1 MLDQFRADEIIDLI
15 KKSPKSNGAWN
26 LFVKLNDKIG
36 LKLCVSKH
44 QRDGNFDRQTRAAK
58 IGLGPDTYGTIE
70 VEYDGQVLYGY
81 FTEVV
86 PVARDMR
93 NTVLYGIACLHG
105 SYDDLAEE
113 IDVIFEFSDNH
124 ARNIGIKNGRFICID
139 FDDLDENEDDHY
151 ETGYKLNALM
161 AE

>member
-1 MLDQFRADEIIDLI
+1 MLDQFRADEIVDLI
-15 KKSPKSNGAWN
+15 KKSPKDNGAWN

-36 LKLCVSKH
+36 LKLCISKN

-86 PVARDMR
+86 PVARDIR
-93 NTVLYGIACLHG
+93 NSMLYSMARLHG

-113 IDVIFEFSDNH
+113 LKVIFEFCDNN

-139 FDDLDENEDDHY
+139 FDNLDDNEDDHY
-151 ETGYKLNALM
+151 DTGYELNALM
-161 AE
+161 A